1 MNFEEKVVSPS
12 YSSTILRPPP
22 VIKIRIEVL
31 VTERLYRKKGNTYL
45 IFDMMP
51 F

>member
-31 VTERLYRKKGNTYL
+31 VTERLYRKKKEIRT
-45 IFDMMP
+45 
-51 F
+51 